1 MYKLCTVDEI
11 YKNVERGGTVLWNF
25 KYENPRIFEEYPI
38 EKIISIGAV
47 EVVEIHK
54 NVGRGGFVYD

>member
-1 MYKLCTVDEI
+1 M
-11 YKNVERGGTVLWNF
+11 ERGGTVLWNF
-25 KYENPRIFEEYPI
+25 KYEYPRIFEEYPV
-38 EKIISIGAV
+38 EKIISSGAV